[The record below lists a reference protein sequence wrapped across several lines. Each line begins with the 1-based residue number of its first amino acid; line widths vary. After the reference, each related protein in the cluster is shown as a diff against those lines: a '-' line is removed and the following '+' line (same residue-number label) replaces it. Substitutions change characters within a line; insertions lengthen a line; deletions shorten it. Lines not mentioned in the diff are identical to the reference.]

1 MRALQKRNR
10 WRPKKKQSK
19 QEWTDLSEKACTN
32 CHFITKENVCPKCR
46 STSFSEDFSGLVV
59 MFDPDNSSIAKAM
72 NIKEK
77 GRYALKVR

>member
-1 MRALQKRNR
+1 MNER
-10 WRPKKKQSK
+10 
-19 QEWTDLSEKACTN
+19 ACTN

-46 STSFSEDFSGLVV
+46 STSLSEDFSGIAIV
-59 MFDPDNSSIAKAM
+59 FEPEESAIAKAM

>member
-1 MRALQKRNR
+1 MN
-10 WRPKKKQSK
+10 
-19 QEWTDLSEKACTN
+19 DKACTN

-46 STSFSEDFSGLVV
+46 STSLSEDFGGLAVV
-59 MFDPDNSSIAKAM
+59 FEPENSVIGKAM